1 MRVIAGEWK
10 GHPLVAPSGKA
21 VRPTTDRV
29 KESMFNLL
37 GPNGCRG
44 VVLDLFAGSGALGLE
59 ALSRGASHAIFVD
72 SSARS
77 LEVVGRNVDQLRTGG
92 RCELWRLDWKRALE
106 RVAADGIPLD
116 IALVDPP
123 YPANLWAEVLAALA
137 QSPSKVR
144 VVVLEHPVSVQ
155 LSAQVGHLAMEKQR
169 RYGDISLSIYRREEV
184 CEEVQRVPGSA
195 K

>member
-10 GHPLVAPSGKA
+10 GHSLVAPVGKA

-77 LEVVGRNVDQLRTGG
+77 LEVVARNVDHLHARS
-92 RCELWRLDWKRALE
+92 RCELWRLDWRRALE
-106 RVAADGIPLD
+106 RIASDGVPMD
-116 IALVDPP
+116 MALVDPP
-123 YPANLWAEVLAALA
+123 YPANLWTEVVTVLA
-137 QSPSKVR
+137 QSPSRVR
-144 VVVLEHPVSVQ
+144 VVVLEHPQSVQ
-155 LSAQVGHLAMEKQR
+155 LSAQVGSLAMDKQR
-169 RYGDISLSIYRREEV
+169 RYGDIFVSIYRRFEDSEEV
-184 CEEVQRVPGSA
+184 RQVRESA
-195 K
+195 E